1 MKNNQ
6 YIAPRTSIISVN
18 GETEV
23 LAVLKIVNSKFANES
38 DVLSKSSNTS
48 FFEDTATRNYWEY

>member
-23 LAVLKIVNSKFANES
+23 LAVLKIVNSKFAIES